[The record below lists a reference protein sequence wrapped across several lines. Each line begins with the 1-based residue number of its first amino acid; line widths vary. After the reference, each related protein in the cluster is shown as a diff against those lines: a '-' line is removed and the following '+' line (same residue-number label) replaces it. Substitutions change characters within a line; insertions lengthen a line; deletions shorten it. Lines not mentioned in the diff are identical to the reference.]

1 MDDHNPDMEVVD
13 EFAQT
18 RGADDLF
25 DDEIIPVSAEEQAQT
40 VTVEEATGD
49 EPAKRESDTQAKEG
63 TSPPRSRGGER
74 GRGRGRGRG
83 GRGAKAFHDRGSAR
97 AGTHAKNK
105 SGEKAA
111 DGSGKEMDETAEGT
125 QDDKSAEGKEKAESE
140 GSTGK
145 PSDGPRVQA
154 VRGDRSGT
162 GGIRKVCSL
171 ALYFFFFF

>member
-1 MDDHNPDMEVVD
+1 MDDHNPDLEVVD

-25 DDEIIPVSAEEQAQT
+25 DDEIIPVSAEEQTQT
-40 VTVEEATGD
+40 VTVEEATDNGP
-49 EPAKRESDTQAKEG
+49 EKRESDTQTKQEA
-63 TSPPRSRGGER
+63 SPSASRGSER

-83 GRGAKAFHDRGSAR
+83 ARGGRASHDRGPTR
-97 AGTHAKNK
+97 AETHAKNK
-105 SGEKAA
+105 PEKAG
-111 DGSGKEMDETAEGT
+111 DGPGKETDSVSEGT
-125 QDDKSAEGKEKAESE
+125 QDDKAAEGKEKAESE

-145 PSDGPRVQA
+145 SSDAAPRVQA

-171 ALYFFFFF
+171 VPF